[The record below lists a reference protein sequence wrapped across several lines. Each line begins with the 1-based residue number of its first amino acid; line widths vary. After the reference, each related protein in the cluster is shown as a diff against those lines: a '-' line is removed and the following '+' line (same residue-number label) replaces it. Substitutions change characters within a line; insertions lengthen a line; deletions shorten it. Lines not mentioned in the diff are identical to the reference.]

1 MDNHA
6 RFQAVCVEVDNGFVG
21 GSFCFAARL
30 ATKHKKAGAAVPPRP
45 EFGLSQLD

>member
-1 MDNHA
+1 MDNDT
-6 RFQAVCVEVDNGFVG
+6 RFQPVCVEANNGFVG
-21 GSFCFAARL
+21 GQFCFAARF